1 MELDDTTLWSRS
13 RAGDRNAF
21 EALFERHAR
30 AIYNYGFHRLG
41 DWSAAEDFVS
51 VVFLEAWRRREK
63 ELEPGKVL
71 PWLFGI
77 ATNVLRNQRRSERRF
92 AAALARVPGADENSG
107 FADDV
112 NERLDDERKM
122 KRALQLLSRLPKRER
137 DVFVLCSWSGL
148 SYEEASFALG
158 VPVGTVRSRLSRA
171 RNRLRE
177 LNLVCGHE
185 PDETTSSQEA
195 FEL

>member
-1 MELDDTTLWSRS
+1 MELDDATLWSRS
-13 RAGDRNAF
+13 RAGDGDAF
-21 EALFERHAR
+21 VALFERHAR

-51 VVFLEAWRRREK
+51 VVFLEAWRRRAK

-77 ATNVLRNQRRSERRF
+77 ATNVLRNRRRSERRF
-92 AAALARVPGADENSG
+92 AAALGRIPAAESEPG
-107 FADDV
+107 FADDAD
-112 NERLDDERKM
+112 ERLDDERRM
-122 KRALQLLSRLPKRER
+122 KRALQLLSHVPKHEQ

-158 VPVGTVRSRLSRA
+158 VPVGTIRSRLSRV

-185 PDETTSSQEA
+185 PDEATSSQEA
-195 FEL
+195 LEL